1 MDLLGSNIG
10 MDATLAQDYFDTV
23 VLASTD
29 ASTSV
34 RKVTGHETFGLACLS
49 TTCLPQQ
56 VAGS

>member
-10 MDATLAQDYFDTV
+10 MDATLAQEYFDTV

-34 RKVTGHETFGLACLS
+34 RKVTGHKNLACLS
-49 TTCLPQQ
+49 TTPLP
-56 VAGS
+56 